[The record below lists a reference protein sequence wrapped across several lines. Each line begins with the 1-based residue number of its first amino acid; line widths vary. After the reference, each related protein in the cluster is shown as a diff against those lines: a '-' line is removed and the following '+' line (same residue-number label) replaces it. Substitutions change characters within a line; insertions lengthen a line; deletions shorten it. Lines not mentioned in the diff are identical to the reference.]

1 MLKIPQNIKKII
13 TALEENGFE
22 AYIVGG
28 AVRDALLGLTPQ
40 DYDITTSCPPEKIT
54 ELFEKTV
61 PTGIKHGTVT
71 VIIDNIPTEVTTYRI
86 DGSYSDNRSPDT
98 VTFTRSLQEDLARR
112 DFTVNALAFNEKSG
126 LADLYSGETDL
137 RNKIIRTV
145 GEPEIRFS
153 EDALR
158 ILRAVRFAST
168 LDFKIEERTYN
179 AALMLAENLQS
190 ISGER
195 IYTELTKTI
204 MGENCEVLGDF
215 INNGGLRA
223 LNITYAADFE
233 LLNRLSD
240 NLPLRI
246 FSFLKLTD
254 ADLDYLSVKLHF
266 SNKLKVYLDKA
277 FYIDKE
283 LKLTDKTH
291 IKHILGYTE
300 AEVFWDYL
308 EYKSAVLNEDI
319 KEFKAILKEIK
330 DNNEPYKISM
340 LEISGNDLENLGF
353 SGEEIGKKLRIL
365 LKKCI
370 ENPQLNNKKTLI
382 QIIK

>member
-13 TALEENGFE
+13 MALEENGFE

-54 ELFEKTV
+54 ELFEKTI

-126 LADLYSGETDL
+126 LTDLYYGETDL

-179 AALMLAENLQS
+179 AAINLAENLQS

-195 IYTELTKTI
+195 IYTELTKAI

-215 INNGGLRA
+215 INNGGLKA

-283 LKLTDKTH
+283 LKSTDKTH

-300 AEVFWDYL
+300 TEVFWDYL

-370 ENPQLNNKKTLI
+370 DRKSVV
-382 QIIK
+382 